1 MSAMLPI
8 HECPVL
14 LTITLSH
21 ILDVCSIGTCYHPIM
36 ARTNQD
42 GKEIRLV
49 LSWLTGRN
57 LVDADMAA
65 ALTMAPATYSRRK
78 DSDDFPTFEE
88 LETFGQHFHLSARS
102 LQVAFGHLGKEG
114 LAILDE
120 DGMRQ
125 YVEQGGGEI
134 PDVPTVRGMTTTI
147 KPTTT
152 GKIKKKSMVVDPSAP
167 PL

>member
-1 MSAMLPI
+1 
-8 HECPVL
+8 
-14 LTITLSH
+14 
-21 ILDVCSIGTCYHPIM
+21 M

-57 LVDADMAA
+57 LVDAEMAT
-65 ALTMAPATYSRRK
+65 ALNMAPATYSRRK

-88 LETFGQHFHLSARS
+88 LETLGQHFHLSARS
-102 LQVAFGHLGKEG
+102 LQVAFGHLGREG

-125 YVEQGGGEI
+125 YVEQGGGEV
-134 PDVPTVRGMTTTI
+134 PDFPTVRAMTTAL

-152 GKIKKKSMVVDPSAP
+152 KADKIKRRSMVVDRNAP

>member
-1 MSAMLPI
+1 
-8 HECPVL
+8 
-14 LTITLSH
+14 
-21 ILDVCSIGTCYHPIM
+21 M

-57 LVDADMAA
+57 LVDADMAT
-65 ALTMAPATYSRRK
+65 ALNMAPATYSRRK
-78 DSDDFPTFEE
+78 DSDDFPSFEE
-88 LETFGQHFHLSARS
+88 LEILGRHFDLSARS
-102 LQVAFGHLGKEG
+102 LQVAFGHLGNEG

-134 PDVPTVRGMTTTI
+134 PDVPAVRGVATAI
-147 KPTTT
+147 KSSRSTPGRKT
-152 GKIKKKSMVVDPSAP
+152 GQRSMVVDRSAP